1 MRTSRTLTSR
11 PAALLLATAFVLPLA
26 ACSDDAPSAAPTTAS
41 PEPTTPAPTTT
52 TSAPPA
58 DAPADPA
65 ATAAAALAWL
75 GTVERTD
82 GLFTT
87 TFDGTAYPDQGL
99 TLDALVAA
107 LAAQDDAFA
116 KDLAGTFTAAVVDAY
131 AGDGKASGY
140 AGSTAKAAVVL
151 GAADQDIA
159 GDLDARLT
167 TFIGKDG
174 RLSDVGGDDYSSTVS
189 QAWGVLALVRG
200 DALAGDGAAE
210 RASKAAAYLAAQ
222 QCDDGSFPA
231 ALEADACVGDAD
243 STAFALSA
251 LTAYAGSGAKD
262 LDAQATDG
270 ARDWLLGAAV
280 DVDGGTAWQSGEPA
294 AANVNST
301 AVALS
306 ALADAGVAPNDVVDA
321 RTWLAAQTVA
331 VDGGSAL
338 TFDGTAP
345 DARASAQGVPALLG
359 KGLVSLVTSGD

>member
-1 MRTSRTLTSR
+1 MRISRALTSR
-11 PAALLLATAFVLPLA
+11 PAALLLASALVLPLT
-26 ACSDDAPSAAPTTAS
+26 ACSDDAPAAS
-41 PEPTTPAPTTT
+41 PTTTPAPASPATT

-65 ATAAAALAWL
+65 ATAAAALQWL

-99 TLDALVAA
+99 TLDVLLAA
-107 LAAQDDAFA
+107 LASKDDAFA
-116 KDLAGTFTAAVVDAY
+116 KDLADTFTAAVVDAY
-131 AGDGKASGY
+131 AGDGTASGY

-151 GAADQDIA
+151 GAAGQEIA
-159 GDLDARLT
+159 STLDARLV
-167 TFIGKDG
+167 TFLGEDG
-174 RLSDVGGDDYSSTVS
+174 RLSDVGGDDYSSIVS

-210 RASKAAAYLAAQ
+210 RAGKAAAYLAAQ

-251 LTAYAGSGAKD
+251 LTAYTRSGATD
-262 LDAQATDG
+262 VDARATDG

-280 DVDGGTAWQSGEPA
+280 DVDGGQAWQSGEPA

-301 AVALS
+301 AVALG
-306 ALADAGVAPNDVVDA
+306 ALADVGVGTDKVAGA

-345 DARASAQGVPALLG
+345 DARASAQAVPALLG
-359 KGLVSLVTSGD
+359 TGLVGLVANGD

>member
-26 ACSDDAPSAAPTTAS
+26 ACSDDAPAAAPTTAS
-41 PEPTTPAPTTT
+41 PAPTTPAPTTT
-52 TSAPPA
+52 STPPA

-65 ATAAAALAWL
+65 ATAAAALEWL

-87 TFDGTAYPDQGL
+87 TFDGTSYPDQGL
-99 TLDALVAA
+99 TLDVLVAA
-107 LAAQDDAFA
+107 LAAKDDAFA
-116 KDLAGTFTAAVVDAY
+116 KDLAGTFTADVVDAY
-131 AGDGKASGY
+131 AGDGTTAGY
-140 AGSTAKAAVVL
+140 AGATAKAAVVL
-151 GAADQDIA
+151 GAAGQEIA
-159 GDLDARLT
+159 STLDARLA
-167 TFIGKDG
+167 TFLGEDG

-200 DALAGDGAAE
+200 AALAADGGAE

-231 ALEADACVGDAD
+231 ALEADTCVGDVD

-251 LTAYAGSGAKD
+251 LTAYTRSGATD
-262 LDAQATDG
+262 VAAEATDG
-270 ARDWLLGAAV
+270 ARDWLLGAAL
-280 DVDGGTAWQSGEPA
+280 DVDGGKAWQSGEPA

-301 AVALS
+301 AVALG
-306 ALADAGVAPNDVVDA
+306 ALADAGVGTNDVEGA
-321 RTWLAAQTVA
+321 RTWLAAQTVE
-331 VDGGSAL
+331 VDGGTAL

-345 DARASAQGVPALLG
+345 DVRASAQAIPALLG
-359 KGLVSLVTSGD
+359 SGLVALGASGS